1 MWLEAPLSPQES
13 APLELLCPWQTD
25 RQAGRPAATTDCP
38 ARYWHICEILAVR
51 RNSPCGQ
58 LLTSKLKGSDQV
70 CSYMSQGCCCG
81 VCWLMA
87 SCSYWLDKIGSH
99 VTTLSGLWEAGLGT
113 RPHPRRRGNLRSE
126 LCQSPC
132 WSGSISFPRQ
142 SLRHRQ

>member
-25 RQAGRPAATTDCP
+25 RQAGRPATTTDCP
-38 ARYWHICEILAVR
+38 ARYLHICEILAVR

-99 VTTLSGLWEAGLGT
+99 VTALSGLWEAGLGT
-113 RPHPRRRGNLRSE
+113 GPHPRRGGNLRSE